1 MTFATVLA
9 MFAAET
15 GLFLGKDLLPLLV
28 LALGG
33 ALFVGNLLAVVRP
46 PADAKDGDL
55 RRAPVPRSLVMG
67 LVGLLAAVWAIG
79 SLVN

>member
-1 MTFATVLA
+1 MTFTTVQIVL
-9 MFAAET
+9 AAET

-33 ALFVGNLLAVVRP
+33 ALFVGNALAIVRP
-46 PADAKDGDL
+46 PAAAKEGDL
-55 RRAPVPRSLVMG
+55 KRAPIGRSLMMG
-67 LVGLLAAVWAIG
+67 GIGLLAAMWAIG